1 MIQSKEDL
9 KKYIR
14 QNRLMN
20 GIPEETSLAY
30 KIARFFVPDLTIKYL
45 CYLRK
50 EEFYTNRGGFLC
62 KILRLLYMYKKRKIG
77 IKLGYSIPVN
87 VFGPGLSLP
96 HYGTIVVSK
105 NAKVGKNC
113 RLHVG
118 TNIGASAGRPKAPV
132 IGDNVYI
139 GPGAILFGNITIADN
154 VTVAANAT
162 VNRNCEIP
170 NVVLAGTPAKIVKEK
185 YDSWIIFNKISKS
198 KK

>member
-1 MIQSKEDL
+1 
-9 KKYIR
+9 
-14 QNRLMN
+14 
-20 GIPEETSLAY
+20 
-30 KIARFFVPDLTIKYL
+30 
-45 CYLRK
+45 
-50 EEFYTNRGGFLC
+50 
-62 KILRLLYMYKKRKIG
+62 MYKKRKIG

-118 TNIGASAGRPKAPV
+118 TNIGASAGRPEAPV

-185 YDSWIIFNKISKS
+185 YDCIIRSIPTQYFLLN
-198 KK
+198 